1 MTEKRRLCGIGCA
14 MCAVFECLRL
24 LCYGKSVTKLLP
36 GQSGKN
42 RSFEM
47 ADKIPYEVLLPVAV
61 ELFQKLP
68 YPSVK
73 DNEDN
78 VIKVAEREKLASAF
92 AIFYHKLHEE
102 LVNRQP

>member
-1 MTEKRRLCGIGCA
+1 
-14 MCAVFECLRL
+14 
-24 LCYGKSVTKLLP
+24 
-36 GQSGKN
+36 
-42 RSFEM
+42 M

-78 VIKVAEREKLASAF
+78 VIKVAEREKLA
-92 AIFYHKLHEE
+92 
-102 LVNRQP
+102 